1 MSGLL
6 LKELYMARKYC
17 RLHLVITVLFLGMAM
32 LPSAENLF
40 LLFYPSAMASFIPVT
55 LLSYDTQSKWDV
67 YFDTLPTSRAQYV
80 SAKYLIGLIL
90 GELVL
95 ALTAVPAAG
104 HSAERRDRIE
114 PTAASAVGFASHHLG
129 AADAVPTPDFQIG
142 GGKGKNLVSG
152 YDCGY
157 LWRRCGPDRGCEG
170 LGELLPAGKFVGLAA
185 PGGDCAVCPVLA
197 ALHPAV
203 PNPGTVI
210 P

>member
-95 ALTAVPAAG
+95 ALTAVTQLLAIRLNGEIGLNQLLPLLWGLQAITLVLPTLCLPPIFKLG
-104 HSAERRDRIE
+104 VEKGRIW
-114 PTAASAVGFASHHLG
+114 SLVMIAVTF
-129 AADAVPTPDFQIG
+129 G
-142 GGKGKNLVSG
+142 GGARLTVGVKDWGSFSLPGNLSVW
-152 YDCGY
+152 
-157 LWRRCGPDRGCEG
+157 LL
-170 LGELLPAGKFVGLAA
+170 LGVIVLYALSWVLSIRLYRSREL
-185 PGGDCAVCPVLA
+185 
-197 ALHPAV
+197 
-203 PNPGTVI
+203 
-210 P
+210 

>member
-32 LPSAENLF
+32 LPSAENRF

-95 ALTAVPAAG
+95 ALTAVTQLLAIRLNGEIGLNQLLPLLWGLQAITLVLPTLCLPPIFKLGVEKGRIWSLVMIAVTFGGGAG
-104 HSAERRDRIE
+104 L
-114 PTAASAVGFASHHLG
+114 TVGVKDWGSFSLPGNLSVWLLLG
-129 AADAVPTPDFQIG
+129 AIVLYA
-142 GGKGKNLVSG
+142 LS
-152 YDCGY
+152 
-157 LWRRCGPDRGCEG
+157 WRLSIRLYRTR
-170 LGELLPAGKFVGLAA
+170 EL
-185 PGGDCAVCPVLA
+185 
-197 ALHPAV
+197 
-203 PNPGTVI
+203 
-210 P
+210 

>member
-80 SAKYLIGLIL
+80 SVKYLIGLML

-95 ALTAVPAAG
+95 ALTAVTQLLAIRLNGEIGLNQLLPLLWGLQAITLVLPTLYLPPIFKLG
-104 HSAERRDRIE
+104 VEKGRIW
-114 PTAASAVGFASHHLG
+114 SLVMIAVTFGGGARLTVGVKDWGSFSLPGNLPVWLVLG
-129 AADAVPTPDFQIG
+129 AAVLYALSWLLSIRLYRT
-142 GGKGKNLVSG
+142 
-152 YDCGY
+152 
-157 LWRRCGPDRGCEG
+157 R
-170 LGELLPAGKFVGLAA
+170 EL
-185 PGGDCAVCPVLA
+185 
-197 ALHPAV
+197 
-203 PNPGTVI
+203 
-210 P
+210 

>member
-95 ALTAVPAAG
+95 ALTAVTQLLAIRLNGEIGLNQLLPLLWGLQAITLVLPTLCLPPIFKLGVEKGRIWSLVMIAVTFGGGAG
-104 HSAERRDRIE
+104 L
-114 PTAASAVGFASHHLG
+114 TVGVKDWGSFSLPGNLSVWLLLG
-129 AADAVPTPDFQIG
+129 AVVLYALSWLLSIR
-142 GGKGKNLVSG
+142 LYRS
-152 YDCGY
+152 
-157 LWRRCGPDRGCEG
+157 R
-170 LGELLPAGKFVGLAA
+170 EL
-185 PGGDCAVCPVLA
+185 
-197 ALHPAV
+197 
-203 PNPGTVI
+203 
-210 P
+210 

>member
-67 YFDTLPTSRAQYV
+67 YFDTLPTSRVQYV

-95 ALTAVPAAG
+95 ALTAVTQLLAIRLNGEIGLNQLLPLLWGLQAITLVLPTLCLPPIFKLGVEKGRIWSLVMIAVTFGGGAG
-104 HSAERRDRIE
+104 L
-114 PTAASAVGFASHHLG
+114 TVGVKDWGSFSLPGNLSVWLLLG
-129 AADAVPTPDFQIG
+129 AIVLYALSWLLSIRLYRT
-142 GGKGKNLVSG
+142 
-152 YDCGY
+152 
-157 LWRRCGPDRGCEG
+157 R
-170 LGELLPAGKFVGLAA
+170 EL
-185 PGGDCAVCPVLA
+185 
-197 ALHPAV
+197 
-203 PNPGTVI
+203 
-210 P
+210 

>member
-95 ALTAVPAAG
+95 ALTAVTQLLAIRLNGEIGLNQLLPLLWGLQAITLVLPTLCLPPIFKLGVEKGRIWSLVMIAVTFGGSAALALG
-104 HSAERRDRIE
+104 VEDWGSFSL
-114 PTAASAVGFASHHLG
+114 PGNLSVWLLLG
-129 AADAVPTPDFQIG
+129 AVVLYALSWLLSIRLYRT
-142 GGKGKNLVSG
+142 
-152 YDCGY
+152 
-157 LWRRCGPDRGCEG
+157 R
-170 LGELLPAGKFVGLAA
+170 EL
-185 PGGDCAVCPVLA
+185 
-197 ALHPAV
+197 
-203 PNPGTVI
+203 
-210 P
+210 

>member
-6 LKELYMARKYC
+6 LKEFYMAWKYC

-95 ALTAVPAAG
+95 ALTAVTQLLAIRLNGEIGLNQLLPLLWGLQAITLVLPTLCLPPIFKLGVEKGRIWSLVMIAVTFGGGAG
-104 HSAERRDRIE
+104 L
-114 PTAASAVGFASHHLG
+114 TVGVKDWGSFSLPGNLSVWLLLG
-129 AADAVPTPDFQIG
+129 AIVLYA
-142 GGKGKNLVSG
+142 LS
-152 YDCGY
+152 
-157 LWRRCGPDRGCEG
+157 WRLSIRLYRSR
-170 LGELLPAGKFVGLAA
+170 EL
-185 PGGDCAVCPVLA
+185 
-197 ALHPAV
+197 
-203 PNPGTVI
+203 
-210 P
+210 

>member
-95 ALTAVPAAG
+95 ALTAVTQLLAIRLNG
-104 HSAERRDRIE
+104 E
-114 PTAASAVGFASHHLG
+114 
-129 AADAVPTPDFQIG
+129 IG
-142 GGKGKNLVSG
+142 LNQ
-152 YDCGY
+152 
-157 LWRRCGPDRGCEG
+157 
-170 LGELLPAGKFVGLAA
+170 LLPLLWGLQAITLVL
-185 PGGDCAVCPVLA
+185 PTLCLPPIFKLGVEKGRILFLVMIGIVFGGSA
-197 ALHPAV
+197 ALALGV
-203 PNPGTVI
+203 EDGGSFSLPGNLSVWLLLGVI
-210 P
+210 VLYALSWVLSIRLYRTREL

>member
-95 ALTAVPAAG
+95 ALTAVTQLLAIRLNGEIGLNQLLPLLWGLQAITLVLPTLCLPPIFKLGVEKGRIWSLVMIAVTFGGGAG
-104 HSAERRDRIE
+104 L
-114 PTAASAVGFASHHLG
+114 TVGVKDWGSFSLPGNLSVWLLLG
-129 AADAVPTPDFQIG
+129 AIVLYA
-142 GGKGKNLVSG
+142 LS
-152 YDCGY
+152 
-157 LWRRCGPDRGCEG
+157 WRLSIRLYRSR
-170 LGELLPAGKFVGLAA
+170 EL
-185 PGGDCAVCPVLA
+185 
-197 ALHPAV
+197 
-203 PNPGTVI
+203 
-210 P
+210 

>member
-95 ALTAVPAAG
+95 ALTAVTQLLAMKLNGAG
-104 HSAERRDRIE
+104 DMNQLWPLLCGLQVIALVPPTLCLPLIFKLGVEKGRIW
-114 PTAASAVGFASHHLG
+114 SLVMIAVTFGGGAGLTVGVKDWGSFSLPGNLPVWLLLG
-129 AADAVPTPDFQIG
+129 AIVLYALSWLLSIRLYRT
-142 GGKGKNLVSG
+142 
-152 YDCGY
+152 
-157 LWRRCGPDRGCEG
+157 R
-170 LGELLPAGKFVGLAA
+170 EL
-185 PGGDCAVCPVLA
+185 
-197 ALHPAV
+197 
-203 PNPGTVI
+203 
-210 P
+210 

>member
-95 ALTAVPAAG
+95 ALTAVTQLLAIRLNGEIGLNQLLPLLWGLQAITLVLPTLCLPPIFKLGVEKGRIWSLVMITVTFGGSAALALG
-104 HSAERRDRIE
+104 VEDWGSFSL
-114 PTAASAVGFASHHLG
+114 PGNLSVWLLLG
-129 AADAVPTPDFQIG
+129 AVVLYALSWLLSIRLYRT
-142 GGKGKNLVSG
+142 
-152 YDCGY
+152 
-157 LWRRCGPDRGCEG
+157 R
-170 LGELLPAGKFVGLAA
+170 EL
-185 PGGDCAVCPVLA
+185 
-197 ALHPAV
+197 
-203 PNPGTVI
+203 
-210 P
+210 

>member
-80 SAKYLIGLIL
+80 SVKYLTGLIL

-95 ALTAVPAAG
+95 IVTGLSQLLAMKLNGAGDMDQLWPLLCGLQVIALVPPALFLPLIFKLGVEKGRIWSLVMIAVTFGGGAG
-104 HSAERRDRIE
+104 L
-114 PTAASAVGFASHHLG
+114 TVGVKDWGSFSLPGNLSVWLLLG
-129 AADAVPTPDFQIG
+129 AIVLYALSWLLSIRLYRT
-142 GGKGKNLVSG
+142 
-152 YDCGY
+152 
-157 LWRRCGPDRGCEG
+157 R
-170 LGELLPAGKFVGLAA
+170 EL
-185 PGGDCAVCPVLA
+185 
-197 ALHPAV
+197 
-203 PNPGTVI
+203 
-210 P
+210 

>member
-67 YFDTLPTSRAQYV
+67 YFDTLPTSRAQYA

-95 ALTAVPAAG
+95 ALTAFTQLLAMKLSGEGSLHQLLSLLCALQSLVIALPALSLPPIFKWGVEKGRIWSLVMIAIIFGGSAG
-104 HSAERRDRIE
+104 LALGVEDGESFSL
-114 PTAASAVGFASHHLG
+114 PGNWSVWLLLG
-129 AADAVPTPDFQIG
+129 AVVLYALSWLLSIRLYRT
-142 GGKGKNLVSG
+142 
-152 YDCGY
+152 
-157 LWRRCGPDRGCEG
+157 R
-170 LGELLPAGKFVGLAA
+170 EL
-185 PGGDCAVCPVLA
+185 
-197 ALHPAV
+197 
-203 PNPGTVI
+203 
-210 P
+210 